1 MPEAL
6 TKVNREY
13 LVKTCSGC
21 DTHSFLC

>member
-6 TKVNREY
+6 TKVNRKY